1 MGSNKFDIK
10 LMYRPLPDGLT
21 IKNSPIEGLGLF
33 ATKDIKKNSFIGIT
47 HVRDEQFE
55 NKYIRTPIGGF
66 YNHSNE
72 PTVIRMVSDV
82 LPKLKFGDFVDTDI
96 NTKKLKDGK
105 NDRENMYYNLHE
117 KSDAK
122 YMFMVS
128 IKDIKAGEELA
139 ANYNLYTYPKTGI
152 GIQML

>member
-1 MGSNKFDIK
+1 
-10 LMYRPLPDGLT
+10 MYRPLPDGLT

-66 YNHSNE
+66 YNHSND

-105 NDRENMYYNLHE
+105 NDRENMFYNLNE

-122 YMFMVS
+122 YMFLIS
-128 IKDIKAGEELA
+128 LKNISAGEEIT
-139 ANYNLYTYPKTGI
+139 ANYNLYTYPKTGV
-152 GIQML
+152 GIQSF

>member
-1 MGSNKFDIK
+1 
-10 LMYRPLPDGLT
+10 MYRPLPDGLT

-33 ATKDIKKNSFIGIT
+33 ATINIKKNSFIGVT
-47 HVRDEQFE
+47 HIRDEQFE
-55 NKYIRTPIGGF
+55 NKYIRTPLGGF
-66 YNHSNE
+66 YNHSND

-82 LPKLKFGDFVDTDI
+82 LPKLKFGDPVDPHA
-96 NTKKLKDGK
+96 NAKKLKDGK
-105 NDRENMYYNLHE
+105 NDRENMFYNLNE

-139 ANYNLYTYPKTGI
+139 ANYNLYTYPKTGV

>member
-1 MGSNKFDIK
+1 
-10 LMYRPLPDGLT
+10 MYRPLPDGLT
-21 IKNSPIEGLGLF
+21 IKNTPIEGLGLF

-66 YNHSNE
+66 YNHSND

-122 YMFMVS
+122 YMFMVA

>member
-1 MGSNKFDIK
+1 
-10 LMYRPLPDGLT
+10 MYRPLPDQLT

-33 ATKDIKKNSFIGIT
+33 ATKDIKINSFIGVT
-47 HVRDEQFE
+47 HIRDEQFE
-55 NKYIRTPIGGF
+55 NKYIRTPLGGF
-66 YNHSNE
+66 YNHSND
-72 PTVIRMVSDV
+72 PTVMRMVSDS
-82 LPKLKFGDFVDTDI
+82 LPSLQFGDPVDPKS
-96 NTKKLKDGK
+96 NAQKLKDGK
-105 NDRENMYYNLHE
+105 NDRDNMFYNLHE

-128 IKDIKAGEELA
+128 IKDIKAGEELT

>member
-1 MGSNKFDIK
+1 
-10 LMYRPLPDGLT
+10 MYRPLPKQLT

-33 ATKDIKKNSFIGIT
+33 ATEDIKSNSFIGVT

-55 NKYIRTPIGGF
+55 NKYIRTPLGGF

-72 PTVIRMVSDV
+72 PTVMRMVSDS
-82 LPKLKFGDFVDTDI
+82 LPTLNFGDLIDPNA

-105 NDRENMYYNLHE
+105 NDRENMFYNLNE

-122 YMFMVS
+122 YMFLVS
-128 IKDIKAGEELA
+128 VRDIKAGEELT